1 MTERAP
7 ASARPRPSP
16 SRRRRRTPRCAIC
29 DPRFFRSRA
38 QLSLIPPLSPSQAAR
53 FWHGRVTTTGN
64 ESHKGAPPQGLL
76 RNAAPLRTPSSSS
89 LADSEYSSEGDD
101 DEEDDDSAAS
111 EESGVF
117 SLQQQDGDVPYQR
130 RRRRSPTPL

>member
-1 MTERAP
+1 MR
-7 ASARPRPSP
+7 
-16 SRRRRRTPRCAIC
+16 AIC
-29 DPRFFRSRA
+29 NTDF
-38 QLSLIPPLSPSQAAR
+38 SLARKSNPSSTSPSQAAR

>member
-1 MTERAP
+1 M
-7 ASARPRPSP
+7 
-16 SRRRRRTPRCAIC
+16 
-29 DPRFFRSRA
+29 RA
-38 QLSLIPPLSPSQAAR
+38 QLSLTPLLSRSQAAR

-89 LADSEYSSEGDD
+89 LDSEYSSEGDD

>member
-1 MTERAP
+1 MSAVT

-16 SRRRRRTPRCAIC
+16 SRRRRPTPRCAPLRTLI
-29 DPRFFRSRA
+29 FRSRA
-38 QLSLIPPLSPSQAAR
+38 QLSLTPPLSRSQAAR

-101 DEEDDDSAAS
+101 DEEEDDSAAS

>member
-1 MTERAP
+1 MSAAT
-7 ASARPRPSP
+7 ASARLPLCRYHRLRPT
-16 SRRRRRTPRCAIC
+16 RRCASPTLI
-29 DPRFFRSRA
+29 FRSRA
-38 QLSLIPPLSPSQAAR
+38 QLSLTPLLSPSQAAR

-101 DEEDDDSAAS
+101 DEEEDDSAAS